1 MEQFLKWADFDE
13 FVEDTTEVLNKAKES
28 GKEFYDARL
37 AGRIEGFK
45 EGYAAANKRVRQM
58 VKNEETRK
66 QLLIVLGAVSAAVIV
81 ILSVRKAPNLP
92 SSLTGTLN
100 VFCKFLTSMNDIF
113 LINSFPKDLTTYH
126 S

>member
-45 EGYAAANKRVRQM
+45 EGYAAANKRIRQM

-66 QLLIVLGAVSAAVIV
+66 QLLVVLGAVSAAVIV
-81 ILSVRKAPNLP
+81 ILSVRLYFAKKAKGRPE
-92 SSLTGTLN
+92 
-100 VFCKFLTSMNDIF
+100 
-113 LINSFPKDLTTYH
+113 
-126 S
+126 